1 MPFKAFRTRSNTM
14 GVYQFRGLGNSTRRG
29 VGIRYKLVLEA
40 VELSAARLRELQLK
54 EHEGSLPTA
63 EAETKIKL
71 TQAKM
76 EYLKHLA
83 LGVVMFA
90 EKNNGTL
97 PKDLRESFSY
107 PGTDVP
113 PGFLPDLF
121 ELVCQGRMSEIKN
134 AAHTIIIRE
143 KDPVKTW
150 DRQWMKCYAFA
161 DGHVEVHVELAGQF
175 EAWEKPRLK
184 KP

>member
-1 MPFKAFRTRSNTM
+1 MDTLPPWFSDTENKP
-14 GVYQFRGLGNSTRRG
+14 
-29 VGIRYKLVLEA
+29 
-40 VELSAARLRELQLK
+40 VELPAGRLRESQLK
-54 EHEGSLPTA
+54 ANEGSLPTA
-63 EAETKIKL
+63 EAETKLKL

-76 EYLKHLA
+76 EYLKYLA
-83 LGVVMFA
+83 LGVVAFA
-90 EKNNGTL
+90 EKSNGSL

-107 PGTDVP
+107 PGTDAP
-113 PGFLPDLF
+113 AGFLPDLF
-121 ELVCQGRMSEIKN
+121 ELVCQGRMSEIKD
-134 AAHTIIIRE
+134 AAHTIMIRE